1 MKKVILI
8 FSLWVV
14 IRSINAQDAIGIFEK
29 QVDIGNTKA
38 GTASYSTQNQDYT
51 IEGSGNN
58 VWFNHDGFHYVY
70 RQMKGDFILRCNAS
84 LTGNGGEAH
93 RKLGWMIRASLD
105 STAACVSLAMHG
117 DGLTSLQ
124 YRSHNNDSMQEV
136 KSSITKPAVLQLE
149 RRGTT
154 FIMSV
159 ARDGETLTSDSIRLE
174 LGDNVY
180 IGLFV
185 CSHDANVTETGNF
198 YNFFFFHNKLRTY
211 SNCQVP
217 FAPAVHIESSAGEC
231 PHPAHEALLFY

>member
-8 FSLWVV
+8 FFLWVV
-14 IRSINAQDAIGIFEK
+14 IDSTNAQDAIGIFEK
-29 QVDIGNTKA
+29 QVDVGNTKA
-38 GTASYSTQNQDYT
+38 GAATYSAQNQAYT

-84 LTGNGGEAH
+84 LAGDGGESH

-124 YRSHNNDSMQEV
+124 YRRHNNDSMQEV

-159 ARDGETLTSDSIRLE
+159 ARDGETLTSDSIQLD

-185 CSHDANVTETGNF
+185 CSHDANATETGNF
-198 YNFFFFHNKLRTY
+198 YNVRIV
-211 SNCQVP
+211 VP
-217 FAPAVHIESSAGEC
+217 GAGNAC
-231 PHPAHEALLFY
+231 SL